1 MRRFSSFCNDYR
13 VPDPFPVTEN
23 LLCSFA
29 AFLAD
34 AGLAPQT
41 VKSYLAAIRNTQLSL
56 GLPDPREQSSL
67 PILRRVLAGIS
78 RSRLG
83 RGVPSR
89 VRLPVTASLLSDIR
103 RELVQS
109 THPERLVLWAVCSTA
124 FFGFF
129 RLGELL
135 LTNPADFDSRRHL
148 AWGDMAVDDPQA
160 PSMVRIHLKQSK
172 TDPFGRGA
180 DIVLGRTG
188 GDLCPV
194 AAVLTICGVQG
205 LPAWP
210 ILHPVDGKTVNKTAV
225 CGRDQKD
232 FDCSRPACPGIRRT
246 QLPHRGSHLSRP
258 GWGGGLNYPVIR
270 ALAERSLPA
279 LYPDPSGDIGCH
291 FFGPRNPSP

>member
-1 MRRFSSFCNDYR
+1 MRRFNSFCNDYR

-41 VKSYLAAIRNTQLSL
+41 VKSYLAAIHNTQLSL

-103 RELVQS
+103 RELV
-109 THPERLVLWAVCSTA
+109 HPERLVLWAVCSTA

-129 RLGELL
+129 SVGRA
-135 LTNPADFDSRRHL
+135 PANQSRRL
-148 AWGDMAVDDPQA
+148 RLST
-160 PSMVRIHLKQSK
+160 PSRM
-172 TDPFGRGA
+172 GR
-180 DIVLGRTG
+180 
-188 GDLCPV
+188 
-194 AAVLTICGVQG
+194 
-205 LPAWP
+205 
-210 ILHPVDGKTVNKTAV
+210 H
-225 CGRDQKD
+225 
-232 FDCSRPACPGIRRT
+232 
-246 QLPHRGSHLSRP
+246 GS
-258 GWGGGLNYPVIR
+258 G
-270 ALAERSLPA
+270 
-279 LYPDPSGDIGCH
+279 
-291 FFGPRNPSP
+291 